1 MTISANWL
9 ILALSCLVIGTILLV
24 VYQKKELNFHKLQQK
39 ALDDY
44 ATEVEAVYRQLRG
57 IRHDYRNHLQV
68 MEAFTRTQQL
78 EELGQYIR
86 QLTNELNQVD
96 TIIRTGNTMID
107 ALVNTKLTRAQEAG
121 VVLNATAIAPHE
133 LPIEDVDLAIIIG
146 NLLNNAVEATT
157 MHLSNQGMTP
167 FIRLYIAP
175 MKSNLYI
182 SVTNSMLKNP
192 QARFMSLKGVS
203 RQGYGLRRIDQ
214 TVEKNKGHV
223 NRQWEEGVFV
233 TEITLPL
240 LTKVL

>member
-9 ILALSCLVIGTILLV
+9 ILVLSCLAIVAILLV

-39 ALDDY
+39 ELDDY

-57 IRHDYRNHLQV
+57 IRYDYRNHLQV
-68 MEAFTRTQQL
+68 MEAFTQTQQL
-78 EELGQYIR
+78 EELAQYIR

-121 VVLNATAIAPHE
+121 VVLDATAIAPRE

-157 MHLSNQGMTP
+157 MNLSNQGTPP

-192 QARFMSLKGVS
+192 QARFMSLKGVN

-214 TVEKNKGHV
+214 TVGKNKGHV

-240 LTKVL
+240 LSKVL